1 LEPILGENMLGLYC
15 PNKCLKE
22 VKDNEIYISKRE
34 RVELCWEQIQGMRVY
49 KEVDGK
55 NIYSAYCPSCK
66 EYFEVDKNGK
76 KI

>member
-1 LEPILGENMLGLYC
+1 MLGLYC

-22 VKDNEIYISKRE
+22 VKDNEIYIGKRE
-34 RVELCWEQIQGMRVY
+34 RVELHWEQIQGIRLY

-55 NIYSAYCPSCK
+55 HIYNAYCPSCR